1 MSNINGLEISRFG
14 VGTKRM
20 PTEDSSRVIHLDTAK
35 AEGVLDTAI
44 AGQVNFVET
53 SYSNH
58 KGEAEAFLGEYAS
71 SKGAGLRFC
80 TGFFEMIDPRFE
92 YVFQKQLKKLGR
104 DSIDLYYVE
113 GITDRNKEVNID
125 SGAIDYLFDQKEMGH
140 IAQIGFSSELS
151 ASNLKEFAAR
161 YPWDFVRMRI
171 NYFDWFEGDA
181 KDTYETAVDAGL
193 PVIAHGAL
201 RMGPAGRIK
210 DEALAILKD
219 ANPARSS
226 ADWALRF
233 VKSLEGVKSV
243 TTNVYSADQLKD
255 DMAVFDDNA
264 SLDDGELD
272 VLRSAAAA
280 QRTVRP
286 TAAKMP

>member
-1 MSNINGLEISRFG
+1 
-14 VGTKRM
+14 M
-20 PTEDSSRVIHLDTAK
+20 PTEDSSRVIHLDIAK
-35 AEGVLDTAI
+35 ADEILDTAI

-71 SKGAGLRFC
+71 SKGAGLHFC

-92 YVFQKQLKKLGR
+92 YVFQKQLKKLER
-104 DSIDLYYVE
+104 ESIDLYYVD

-125 SGAIDYLFDQKEMGH
+125 SGAIDYLFEQKEKGH

-151 ASNLKEFAAR
+151 ACNLADFASR

-171 NYFDWFEGDA
+171 NYFDWFEGSA
-181 KDTYETAVDAGL
+181 KECYEAAVDADL

-201 RMGPAGRIK
+201 RMGPAGHIK
-210 DEALAILKD
+210 DEALAVLKEAD
-219 ANPARSS
+219 PVRSS
-226 ADWALRF
+226 VDWALRF

-255 DMAVFDDNA
+255 DMAVFDDDVL
-264 SLDDGELD
+264 LDDRELE

-280 QRTVRP
+280 QRTIRP
-286 TAAKMP
+286 VTAKMP